1 MKDVYMIGTPE
12 NVLSAI
18 PDSPAN
24 APALT
29 DTRNYIAAMTA
40 AGMGSATQIDEGGIG
55 WITGRELA
63 AAIESA
69 KSIAPNDVKN
79 ALAHQTIVTGGIQC
93 YFWKRTPSNYANI
106 TNVQQAVVTVAADG
120 TFTVLPHVGS

>member
-1 MKDVYMIGTPE
+1 MIGTPE
-12 NVLSAI
+12 NVLSVI
-18 PDSPAN
+18 PNTPAN

-29 DTRNYIAAMTA
+29 ATRDYIAGMTA

-55 WITGRELA
+55 WITGSELA

-79 ALAHQTIVTGGIQC
+79 ALEHQTLVTGGIQC
-93 YFWKRTPSNYANI
+93 YFWKRSPSNYANI
-106 TNVQQAVVTVAADG
+106 TNIESAVVTVAADG